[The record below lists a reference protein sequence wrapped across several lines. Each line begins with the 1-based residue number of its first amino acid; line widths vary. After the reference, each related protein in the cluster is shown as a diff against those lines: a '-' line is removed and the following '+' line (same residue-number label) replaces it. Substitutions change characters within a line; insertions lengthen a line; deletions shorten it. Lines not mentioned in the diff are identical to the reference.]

1 MKRENML
8 RRRRVD
14 IVVAMNA
21 FAGQG
26 KIEGIFDFQNEGHP
40 WNINLMYAHDWI
52 TPKALAKSIASGTE
66 GLILLSHPPAEII
79 QTVIRSG
86 IPAVIEASRHEA
98 FPESPRC
105 IHIFCD
111 PHSLASEAATHLLSR
126 QTFADF
132 CYVNTREEEIWS
144 IDRGE
149 EFREILKDRGYNCRI
164 TFPRKH
170 NLARELKRLSRPAAV
185 LAANDETAK
194 MVIEACQ
201 GISLKVPDDIAVL
214 GVDDDPTFCATS
226 TPMISSVAQDFR
238 KCGYLASSA
247 LERMMNG
254 ETPSSDEIRY
264 GAKGISI
271 RKSTLSDSPHALM
284 VQKALNYIDENA
296 CHGIRA
302 QQVCDYLGVSRR
314 LIDLRFREIH
324 RISMHEVIIERRIEE
339 VKKLLTTTE
348 IPISEITQR
357 CGFANR
363 THLKKIF
370 YQRFGMTMRDYRNR
384 NGEK

>member
-1 MKRENML
+1 MKRENTM

-66 GLILLSHPPAEII
+66 GLILLSHPSSKII
-79 QTVIRSG
+79 RTVIRSG
-86 IPAVIEASRHEA
+86 IPAVIEASRHET

-149 EFREILKDRGYNCRI
+149 EFHEILKGRGYNCRI

-170 NLARELKRLSRPAAV
+170 NLASELKRLSRPAAV

-214 GVDDDPTFCATS
+214 GVDDDPIVCGFITS
-226 TPMISSVAQDFR
+226 VIDVLDHVGTADNALSLGGTAAS
-238 KCGYLASSA
+238 GYLKRSGGTMTGLLRAASETTGQSA
-247 LERMMNG
+247 VRNISYGTTVPATLADG
-254 ETPSSDEIRY
+254 E
-264 GAKGISI
+264 
-271 RKSTLSDSPHALM
+271 LF
-284 VQKALNYIDENA
+284 V
-296 CHGIRA
+296 
-302 QQVCDYLGVSRR
+302 
-314 LIDLRFREIH
+314 LIADGGR
-324 RISMHEVIIERRIEE
+324 S
-339 VKKLLTTTE
+339 
-348 IPISEITQR
+348 
-357 CGFANR
+357 
-363 THLKKIF
+363 
-370 YQRFGMTMRDYRNR
+370 
-384 NGEK
+384 